1 MYSTERIWD
10 HRAVVHTI
18 SELWD
23 EISEDNA
30 PPYVPD
36 IVNEYYIAVFH
47 EKDFIG
53 MYRFNQLN
61 SVLWEGHAFIL
72 PKYREHAVESGK
84 AIQKWIVDNLKDA
97 KKVIANVPECFPNVI
112 GFLKKMGFKEQ
123 GYSSDS
129 YTKNGIVGLYQFGMT
144 VEEMKCQQ
152 QQQ

>member
-1 MYSTERIWD
+1 MIRCERIWD
-10 HRAVVHTI
+10 HRVVVQTI
-18 SELWD
+18 SALWD

-36 IVNEYYIAVFH
+36 IVNEYYVAIID
-47 EKDFIG
+47 EETYIG
-53 MYRFNQLN
+53 MYRLHQLN

-72 PKYREHAVESGK
+72 TEHRDRAVDSGD
-84 AIQKWIVDNLKDA
+84 AIKKWIVDNLEGA

-123 GYSSDS
+123 GYNSDS
-129 YTKNGIVGLYQFGMT
+129 YTKNGIVGLYQLGMT

>member
-1 MYSTERIWD
+1 VYRCERIWD
-10 HRAVVHTI
+10 HRVVVHTI

-23 EISEDNA
+23 DIAEDNA

-36 IVNEYYIAVFH
+36 IVNEYYVAVFD
-47 EKDFIG
+47 EATYIG
-53 MYRFNQLN
+53 MYRLHQHN

-72 PKYREHAVESGK
+72 KQHRQLAVESGN
-84 AIQKWIVDNLKDA
+84 AIQKWIIENLEGA
-97 KKVIANVPECFPNVI
+97 KKIIANVPECFPSVI

-123 GYSSDS
+123 GYNSDS
-129 YTKNGIVGLYQFGMT
+129 YSKNGIIGMYQLGMT